1 MPICRILPKLF
12 REMVKLWREGNDV
25 VYGIR
30 IEREGESK
38 FKLWTAKVFYR
49 LINRLSD
56 TKMPLDAGDF
66 RLLDR
71 KVVEVIKMMPER
83 ARFLRGMVSWAG
95 FRQVSIPY
103 DRAARHAG
111 DSKYPLAKMIH
122 FAMDGIISFSLV
134 PLKLAIWTGF
144 LSIWIAV
151 AGIIV
156 AILDR
161 LLEKD
166 LTRGWASLFV
176 AVLFMGGVQL
186 VSLGII
192 GEYLGRIYTEVK
204 RRPLYVVQE
213 RLGFAESRKSKI
225 RRSSTSRILF
235 TLLLIAISVRV
246 LTLQFMRAH
255 LNDPGWF
262 QVGSYAKFD
271 RQARDILD
279 GSQRLFW
286 IDDPTRTD
294 LAQYPPAFPAL
305 WLSSTKSPVSVPLTR
320 PRSFCGWRICFYRLL
335 LIAGIAVS
343 AFGWRAAI
351 ASSFLVGLSPLF
363 AMYAAYPSADIPST
377 WFVLGGNWLLLVALQ
392 RKSVWYALAAGAA
405 AWNCVLVSCEPFVL
419 VRGLGHRAACVG
431 ASFLAGQVE
440 DECGSF
446 SWNCSS

>member
-1 MPICRILPKLF
+1 MSMISVIVPCYNEEVVLRATHERLSSVLIGMQGMDYELIFVNDGSVDQTQQILTQLQVQDTRVRVLGLSRNFGHQIAVTAGLEEATGDAVVIIDADLQDPP
-12 REMVKLWREGNDV
+12 EVIPQMVQLWQDGADV

-30 IEREGESK
+30 REREGESR

-71 KVVEVIKMMPER
+71 KVVEVIKTMPER

-122 FAMDGIISFSLV
+122 FAMDGIIV
-134 PLKLAIWTGF
+134 
-144 LSIWIAV
+144 AV
-151 AGIIV
+151 
-156 AILDR
+156 LDR

-213 RLGFAESRKSKI
+213 RLGFADQSKK
-225 RRSSTSRILF
+225 T
-235 TLLLIAISVRV
+235 
-246 LTLQFMRAH
+246 
-255 LNDPGWF
+255 
-262 QVGSYAKFD
+262 
-271 RQARDILD
+271 RDNLYVTA
-279 GSQRLFW
+279 
-286 IDDPTRTD
+286 TRD
-294 LAQYPPAFPAL
+294 
-305 WLSSTKSPVSVPLTR
+305 
-320 PRSFCGWRICFYRLL
+320 
-335 LIAGIAVS
+335 
-343 AFGWRAAI
+343 
-351 ASSFLVGLSPLF
+351 
-363 AMYAAYPSADIPST
+363 
-377 WFVLGGNWLLLVALQ
+377 
-392 RKSVWYALAAGAA
+392 
-405 AWNCVLVSCEPFVL
+405 
-419 VRGLGHRAACVG
+419 
-431 ASFLAGQVE
+431 
-440 DECGSF
+440 
-446 SWNCSS
+446 